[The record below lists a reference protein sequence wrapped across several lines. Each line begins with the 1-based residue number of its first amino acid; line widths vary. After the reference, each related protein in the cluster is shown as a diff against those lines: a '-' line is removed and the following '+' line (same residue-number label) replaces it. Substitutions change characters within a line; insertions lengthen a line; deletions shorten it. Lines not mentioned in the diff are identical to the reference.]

1 MAKIIAVMNEKG
13 GVGKSATATTLA
25 YLLSKRGY
33 KTALI
38 DFDGQGHSSII
49 FGVKNTNKLEVT
61 INTLLR
67 RLIEDEPLPEPD
79 SYILKTKCGVDVI
92 PSNSQLFTLE
102 RNLCNV
108 DFRERM
114 LSRYVDTIK
123 DRYQYI
129 IIDCMPQM
137 GTPMINVMMCADSI
151 IVPTQAELLSTQGLT
166 ELLKHYQ
173 TIRKNSNHR
182 LRIDGILIKH
192 YQAIRKNSNHRLRIA
207 GILITMDSP
216 NTILSAQVNKLLEMG
231 FAGKVPIFKTHIPR
245 SIKVAEA
252 VLYHKTICEFLPEN
266 PAAVAYGRFAD
277 EFLAI
282 EDSEE
287 MEVCAVG

>member
-1 MAKIIAVMNEKG
+1 MTKIIAVMNEKG

-25 YLLSKRGY
+25 YLLAKRG
-33 KTALI
+33 KKIALI

-49 FGVKNTNKLEVT
+49 FGVKNINKLEIT
-61 INTLLR
+61 IYTLLR
-67 RLIEDEPLPEPD
+67 KIMENEPLPEPE
-79 SYILKTKCGVDVI
+79 SYILKTKCGVEVI

-108 DFRERM
+108 DFRERI
-114 LSRYVDTIK
+114 LAQYVDTIK
-123 DRYQYI
+123 DTYEYI

-137 GTPMINVMMCADSI
+137 GTPMINVMMCANSI
-151 IVPTQAELLSTQGLT
+151 IVPTQAELLSTQGIA

-173 TIRKNSNHR
+173 IIRKNSNHR
-182 LRIDGILIKH
+182 LKIE
-192 YQAIRKNSNHRLRIA
+192 

-216 NTILSAQVNKLLEMG
+216 NTILSTQVHKLIEQG
-231 FAGKVPIFKTHIPR
+231 FAGSVPIFKTHIPR

-252 VLYHKTICEFLPEN
+252 VLYHKTICEFLPNN
-266 PAAVAYGRFAD
+266 PAAIAYEQFAD
-277 EFLAI
+277 ELLKVQG
-282 EDSEE
+282 E

>member
-1 MAKIIAVMNEKG
+1 MAKIIAIMNEKG

-25 YLLSKRGY
+25 YLLAKRGH

-67 RLIEDEPLPEPD
+67 RLIEDEPLPELE
-79 SYILKTKCGVDVI
+79 SYILKTECGVDVI

-114 LSRYVDTIK
+114 LSQYVDTIK
-123 DRYQYI
+123 DNYEYI

-182 LRIDGILIKH
+182 LRIDGILI
-192 YQAIRKNSNHRLRIA
+192 
-207 GILITMDSP
+207 TMDAP
-216 NTILSAQVNKLLEMG
+216 NTILSAQVKKLLEHG
-231 FAGKVPIFKTHIPR
+231 FAGRVPIFKTHIPR

-252 VLYHKTICEFLPEN
+252 VLYHKTICEFMPEN
-266 PAAVAYGRFAD
+266 PAAVAYEQFAD

-282 EDSEE
+282 ENVEE
-287 MEVCAVG
+287 KEVCTVG

>member
-1 MAKIIAVMNEKG
+1 MAKVIAIMNEKG
-13 GVGKSATATTLA
+13 GVGKTATATTLA
-25 YLLSKRGY
+25 YLLSKRGHR
-33 KTALI
+33 TALI

-61 INTLLR
+61 INTIIR
-67 RLIEDEPLPEPD
+67 KLIEDEPLPDPD
-79 SYILKTKCGVDVI
+79 SYIIKTACGVEVI

-114 LSRYVDTIK
+114 LSQYVDTIT
-123 DRYQYI
+123 DRYEYI

-151 IVPTQAELLSTQGLT
+151 IVPTQAELLSTQGLA

-173 TIRKNSNHR
+173 VISKNSNHR
-182 LRIDGILIKH
+182 LRID
-192 YQAIRKNSNHRLRIA
+192 

-216 NTILSAQVNKLLEMG
+216 NTILSAQVNQMIQQG
-231 FAGKVPIFKTHIPR
+231 FAGKVPIFSTSIPR

-252 VLYHKTICEFLPEN
+252 VLYHKTICEFLPDN
-266 PAAVAYGRFAD
+266 PAAKAYESFV
-277 EFLAI
+277 EELLAI
-282 EDSEE
+282 ETAKKT
-287 MEVCAVG
+287 EVSAVG

>member
-1 MAKIIAVMNEKG
+1 MAKVIALLNEKG
-13 GVGKSATATTLA
+13 GVGKSATATALA
-25 YLLSKRGY
+25 YLLAKRGRR
-33 KTALI
+33 TALI

-49 FGVKNTNKLEVT
+49 FGVKNTNKLEIT

-67 RLIEDEPLPEPD
+67 KIIEDEPLPDPK
-79 SYILKTKCGVDVI
+79 SYILKTGCGVDVI

-102 RNLCNV
+102 RNLCGV
-108 DFRERM
+108 DFRERI

-123 DRYQYI
+123 GRYQYI

-151 IVPTQAELLSTQGLT
+151 IVPTQAELLSVQGLA

-173 TIRKNSNHR
+173 IIRRNSNHR
-182 LRIDGILIKH
+182 LRIE
-192 YQAIRKNSNHRLRIA
+192 

-216 NTILSAQVNKLLEMG
+216 NTIVSAQVKKLIEQG
-231 FAGKVPIFKTHIPR
+231 FAGSVPIFKTHIPR

-252 VLYHKTICEFLPEN
+252 VLYYKTICEYMPDN
-266 PAAVAYGRFAD
+266 PVAAAYEKFVD
-277 EFLAI
+277 EFLQC
-282 EDSEE
+282 EE
-287 MEVCAVG
+287 GEEVRKVG

>member
-1 MAKIIAVMNEKG
+1 MAKIIAIMNEKG

-25 YLLSKRGY
+25 YLLAKRGK
-33 KTALI
+33 KTCLI

-49 FGVKNTNKLEVT
+49 YGVKNTNKLEIT

-67 RLIEDEPLPEPD
+67 MVIEEEPLPEPD
-79 SYILKTKCGVDVI
+79 SYILKHESGVEVV

-108 DFRERM
+108 DFRERI
-114 LSRYVDTIK
+114 LTQYVDIIR

-151 IVPTQAELLSTQGLT
+151 VVPTQAELLSTQGLA

-173 TIRKNSNHR
+173 IIRRNSNHK
-182 LRIDGILIKH
+182 LRIE
-192 YQAIRKNSNHRLRIA
+192 

-216 NTILSAQVNKLLEMG
+216 NTIVSVNSPSAQVRGLIEQG
-231 FAGKVPIFKTHIPR
+231 FAGTVPIFQTHIPR

-252 VLYHKTICEFLPEN
+252 VLYHKTICEYMPNN
-266 PAAVAYGRFAD
+266 PAAVAYEKFVD
-277 EFLAI
+277 ELLGA
-282 EDSEE
+282 ETTVDGKG
-287 MEVCAVG
+287 VRAVG

>member
-1 MAKIIAVMNEKG
+1 MAKVIAVMNEKG

-25 YLLSKRGY
+25 CLLAKRGH

-38 DFDGQGHSSII
+38 DFDGQGHASII
-49 FGVKNTNKLEVT
+49 YGVKNTNKLEVT
-61 INTLLR
+61 INTLIR
-67 RLIEDEPLPEPD
+67 KVIEEEPLPEPD
-79 SYILKTKCGVDVI
+79 SYMIKTECGVDVI

-123 DRYQYI
+123 GSYEYI

-137 GTPMINVMMCADSI
+137 GTLMINVMN
-151 IVPTQAELLSTQGLT
+151 
-166 ELLKHYQ
+166 YQ

-182 LRIDGILIKH
+182 LRIDGILI
-192 YQAIRKNSNHRLRIA
+192 
-207 GILITMDSP
+207 TMDSS
-216 NTILSAQVNKLLEMG
+216 NTILSGQVHKLIEQG

-266 PAAVAYGRFAD
+266 PAAVAYERFAD

-282 EDSEE
+282 ERTEE
-287 MEVCAVG
+287 TEVCAVG

>member
-1 MAKIIAVMNEKG
+1 MAKVIAIMNEKG
-13 GVGKSATATTLA
+13 GVGKTATATTLA
-25 YLLSKRGY
+25 YLLSQRGH

-49 FGVKNTNKLEVT
+49 FGVMNTNKLEVT
-61 INTLLR
+61 INTIIR
-67 RLIEDEPLPEPD
+67 KLIEDEPLPDPG
-79 SYILKTKCGVDVI
+79 SYILKSNCGVDVI

-108 DFRERM
+108 DFRERV
-114 LSRYVDTIK
+114 LSQYVDTIK
-123 DRYQYI
+123 DRYEYI

-151 IVPTQAELLSTQGLT
+151 IVPTQAELLSTQGLA

-173 TIRKNSNHR
+173 VISKNSNHR
-182 LRIDGILIKH
+182 LRID
-192 YQAIRKNSNHRLRIA
+192 

-216 NTILSAQVNKLLEMG
+216 NTILSAQVNQMIQQG
-231 FAGKVPIFKTHIPR
+231 FAGKVPIFETRIPR

-252 VLYHKTICEFLPEN
+252 VLYHQTICEFLPEN
-266 PAAVAYGRFAD
+266 PAAIAYSQFVEELLSCEEAD
-277 EFLAI
+277 GKELI
-282 EDSEE
+282 G
-287 MEVCAVG
+287 VG

>member
-61 INTLLR
+61 INTLLC

-166 ELLKHYQ
+166 ELM
-173 TIRKNSNHR
+173 
-182 LRIDGILIKH
+182 KH

-216 NTILSAQVNKLLEMG
+216 NTI
-231 FAGKVPIFKTHIPR
+231 
-245 SIKVAEA
+245 
-252 VLYHKTICEFLPEN
+252 
-266 PAAVAYGRFAD
+266 
-277 EFLAI
+277 
-282 EDSEE
+282 
-287 MEVCAVG
+287 

>member
-13 GVGKSATATTLA
+13 GVGKTATATTLA
-25 YLLSKRGY
+25 YLLSKRGHR
-33 KTALI
+33 TALI

-49 FGVKNTNKLEVT
+49 FGIKNPNQVEVT
-61 INTLLR
+61 INTIIR
-67 RLIEDEPLPEPD
+67 KLIEDEPLPSPD
-79 SYILKTKCGVDVI
+79 SYIVKTDCGVDLI
-92 PSNSQLFTLE
+92 PSNTQLFTLE

-108 DFRERM
+108 DFRERI
-114 LSRYVDTIK
+114 LSRYVATIQDT
-123 DRYQYI
+123 YEYI

-151 IVPTQAELLSTQGLT
+151 IVPTQAELLSAQGLA

-173 TIRKNSNHR
+173 VIQRNSNHR
-182 LRIDGILIKH
+182 LRID
-192 YQAIRKNSNHRLRIA
+192 

-216 NTILSAQVNKLLEMG
+216 NTILSAQVHKIIEYG

-252 VLYHKTICEFLPEN
+252 VLYHKTICEFLPDNLAAIAYEGFVEELLACEN
-266 PAAVAYGRFAD
+266 NDGKAVNEIG
-277 EFLAI
+277 
-282 EDSEE
+282 
-287 MEVCAVG
+287 

>member
-1 MAKIIAVMNEKG
+1 M
-13 GVGKSATATTLA
+13 
-25 YLLSKRGY
+25 
-33 KTALI
+33 
-38 DFDGQGHSSII
+38 
-49 FGVKNTNKLEVT
+49 
-61 INTLLR
+61 LR
-67 RLIEDEPLPEPD
+67 SLIEDEPLPEPD
-79 SYILKTKCGVDVI
+79 SYILKTECGVDVI

-166 ELLKHYQ
+166 ELM
-173 TIRKNSNHR
+173 
-182 LRIDGILIKH
+182 KH